1 MWLLVYFEIFL
12 YILTIAQLH
21 RSLKEFI
28 KVLIVVTSRLDA
40 VVACINV
47 LNPMEDQRF
56 AVFKLTLLIKYTG
69 YVSFANN
76 NRKVIKF
83 LVLWHLLEANRNYW
97 L

>member
-1 MWLLVYFEIFL
+1 MRG
-12 YILTIAQLH
+12 IAQLH

-28 KVLIVVTSRLDA
+28 KVLIAVTSRLDA

-47 LNPMEDQRF
+47 LNPMENRRF
-56 AVFKLTLLIKYTG
+56 AAFKLTLLIKCTG

-83 LVLWHLLEANRNYW
+83 LALWRLLEAIRNYW